1 MAALGGA
8 VAALQAAT
16 QAEPLGSGY
25 DMAVETLALACA
37 AATQLA
43 RQARRPLHPYLL
55 PSCSCVGLGV
65 GETSFECYQTH
76 MCNIDTCV
84 LNPMWFCAH
93 SMPSYY
99 VSTGH

>member
-1 MAALGGA
+1 MGALGGA

-43 RQARRPLHPYLL
+43 RQARHPSIHTR
-55 PSCSCVGLGV
+55 PSCNCLKPGV
-65 GETSFECYQTH
+65 R
-76 MCNIDTCV
+76 
-84 LNPMWFCAH
+84 
-93 SMPSYY
+93 
-99 VSTGH
+99 

>member
-1 MAALGGA
+1 MGALGNA

-43 RQARRPLHPYLL
+43 RQARPLSIYFLPLLYL
-55 PSCSCVGLGV
+55 P
-65 GETSFECYQTH
+65 ET
-76 MCNIDTCV
+76 
-84 LNPMWFCAH
+84 
-93 SMPSYY
+93 
-99 VSTGH
+99 G